1 MSERMTNIL
10 GYLTLAAILAAIWI
24 LFGEDP
30 SRDQG
35 ARGERTFSGLAE
47 RINET
52 ATITLSKADQS
63 VTLHRDGERWQVASK
78 SDYPADDAQVRE
90 FLRGFALSERR
101 EPKTANQDRFP
112 VLELGASAT
121 LVTLEDDT
129 GGPLLEVQ
137 IGKRKEGGSGR
148 SLTYIYQPT
157 DTRAWLVSGIE
168 EASLDAAAWLEQSV
182 FDVTED
188 RIYSVTLNDVTL
200 ARSLGET
207 DFGVSDIAEGQ
218 TPVATYKR
226 AEPARTLVRLSLLD
240 VQQTTNPLMEPAAS
254 GAFITYDGL
263 RVSFTLFESGND
275 KWIQLAAEHSP
286 DQVSEVATGVLPDA
300 PEDGVAEAQELNTRL
315 RGWLFKISDFDAN
328 ILMQTRADFVES
340 QESDVNAS

>member
-52 ATITLSKADQS
+52 TTITLRKADQS
-63 VTLHRDGERWQVASK
+63 VILKRDGEKWQVASK
-78 SDYPADDAQVRE
+78 SDYPADDAQIRA

-101 EPKTANQDRFP
+101 EPKTANQDRFSI
-112 VLELGASAT
+112 LELGALAT

-148 SLTYIYQPT
+148 SLTYIFQPT

-168 EASLDAAAWLEQSV
+168 DASLDASEWLENSL
-182 FDVTED
+182 FDVSED
-188 RIYSVTLNDVTL
+188 RIRSVVLNGVTLERAVGTTSF
-200 ARSLGET
+200 A
-207 DFGVSDIAEGQ
+207 VSGIAEGE
-218 TPVATYKR
+218 TPVAAYKLT
-226 AEPARTLVRLSLLD
+226 EPARTLARLSLLD
-240 VQQTTNPLMEPAAS
+240 VQHTTNPLMEPAAS
-254 GAFITYDGL
+254 GAFITHDGL
-263 RVSFTLFESGND
+263 RTTFTLYENGND
-275 KWIQLAAEHSP
+275 KWIQLAAEHSL
-286 DQVSEVATGVLPDA
+286 DLVSEGALVDT
-300 PEDGVAEAQELNTRL
+300 PEDSAGEAQNLNAKL
-315 RGWLFKISDFDAN
+315 RGWLFRISDFDAN
-328 ILMQTRADFVES
+328 ILMQTRTDFVES
-340 QESDVNAS
+340 PETDVNAS